1 MKLKS
6 LLALLHISIIST
18 MNSCTSDPYEASV
31 TTAQTTPITTPNTP
45 ITQVTQTP
53 TPSLDLNNYSYSAPE
68 IQLMDLINTY
78 RVSIGLNSLVKTNY
92 ISSKAEEHSNY
103 MLTTNVLSHD
113 NFSIRSQD
121 IMKALGAK
129 SVGENVAYNK
139 STPQDAFDAWL
150 ASPGHK
156 ANIEG
161 SYTNFGIS
169 VRVSSDGRKYYT
181 NIFAKI

>member
-6 LLALLHISIIST
+6 LLALLLISVTGT
-18 MNSCTSDPYEASV
+18 MNSCTSDPYEAPLTSV
-31 TTAQTTPITTPNTP
+31 TSTTP
-45 ITQVTQTP
+45 
-53 TPSLDLNNYSYSAPE
+53 PSDLNNYSYNASE

-92 ISSKAEEHSNY
+92 ISSIAEVHNNY

-113 NFSIRSQD
+113 NFNIRSQD

-129 SVGENVAYNK
+129 SVGENVAYNN
-139 STPQDAFDAWL
+139 STPQATFDAWL
-150 ASPGHK
+150 ASSGHK
-156 ANIEG
+156 ANIQG
-161 SYTNFGIS
+161 SYTHFGIS
-169 VRVSSDGRKYYT
+169 IRVSSVDGRKYCT

>member
-6 LLALLHISIIST
+6 LLVLLHIFIIST

-31 TTAQTTPITTPNTP
+31 TTAETAQTTQT
-45 ITQVTQTP
+45 TQTP
-53 TPSLDLNNYSYSAPE
+53 TPSPDLNNYSYSAPE

-103 MLTTNVLSHD
+103 MLTMNVLSHD

-129 SVGENVAYNK
+129 SVGENIGRM

-150 ASPGHK
+150 ASPGHN

-169 VRVSSDGRKYYT
+169 IRVSSDGRKYYT